1 MKGKETIEVRL
12 DVGLHVTGGQARKA
26 MQGGQEVS
34 QGVMS
39 GSFVTGVDCSGWLA
53 GCSSF

>member
-12 DVGLHVTGGQARKA
+12 DVGLHVAGGLARQA

-34 QGVMS
+34 QGVTF
-39 GSFVTGVDCSGWLA
+39 GSFVTGVDCSGWLVSR
-53 GCSSF
+53 G